1 MYNTTNDVVLTKQ
14 RQEEIAKNGVPQGF
28 PVWVIRNRHNSILG
42 MFAGK
47 QNAEAKLEELQH
59 YMWCKLDLL
68 FIEDVSHV
76 SYELN

>member
-1 MYNTTNDVVLTKQ
+1 MNNTTNDMELTKQ
-14 RQEEIAKNGVPQGF
+14 RQEEIKENGVPHGF

-42 MFAGK
+42 MFAGR
-47 QNAEAKLEELQH
+47 QNAEDKLAEMQH

-76 SYELN
+76 SYELE

>member
-1 MYNTTNDVVLTKQ
+1 MNNTTNDMELTKQ
-14 RQEEIAKNGVPQGF
+14 RQEEIKENGVPHGF
-28 PVWVIRNRHNSILG
+28 PVWVIRNRYNSILG

-47 QNAEAKLEELQH
+47 QNAEAKLAEMQH

-76 SYELN
+76 SYELE

>member
-1 MYNTTNDVVLTKQ
+1 MYNITNDVELTKQ
-14 RQEEIAKNGVPQGF
+14 RQEEIRENGVPHGF
-28 PVWVIRNRHNSILG
+28 PVWVIRNRYNSILG

-47 QNAEAKLEELQH
+47 QNAEAKLAEMQR

-76 SYELN
+76 SYELE

>member
-1 MYNTTNDVVLTKQ
+1 MNNTTNDMELTEL
-14 RQEEIAKNGVPQGF
+14 RQKEIKDNGVPHGF

-42 MFAGK
+42 MFAGR
-47 QNAEAKLEELQH
+47 QNAEDKLAEMQH

-76 SYELN
+76 SYELE

>member
-1 MYNTTNDVVLTKQ
+1 MNDMELTKQ
-14 RQEEIAKNGVPQGF
+14 RQEAIKEHGVPHGF

-47 QNAEAKLEELQH
+47 QNAEAKLAEMQH

-76 SYELN
+76 SYELE

>member
-1 MYNTTNDVVLTKQ
+1 MNNTTNDMELTKQ
-14 RQEEIAKNGVPQGF
+14 RQEEIKENGVPHGF
-28 PVWVIRNRHNSILG
+28 PVWVIRNRYNSILG

-47 QNAEAKLEELQH
+47 QNAEAKLAEMQH